1 MLEKVVSSV
10 RLRSDPIA
18 RQLIDHFAGS
28 AESLGLR
35 DSVLYYDFPLFR
47 DYEEALFQPTLLLL
61 DKNRGIVSIRVVGT
75 AFDITHEDSKLNEL
89 HSILFSKL
97 LNSRRLR
104 SSRSSL
110 RIELNSVLYL
120 PPGTN
125 AEGIDSEN
133 ILVSSTEGLDR
144 EIRNIA
150 PANLDEDTIREVR
163 SVIEGVKALTR
174 TSNREVPLDG
184 SKPKAVILKKL
195 EDEITNFDAN
205 QRMAALT
212 VPIGPQRIRG
222 LAGSGK
228 TIVLAWKAAHL
239 HMQEPNQK
247 ILITFYTRSLYD
259 IIRKQITRF
268 YRHFKDSDPNWDNL
282 HVLHAWGGRRT
293 RGVYFDACI
302 DHQVPPKQWGEVSSK
317 AEPFEFACADLL
329 KRVTIKPKYDMVLVD
344 EAQDLPDVFFR
355 LLYERTIGER
365 DSKRIIWAYDE
376 LQSIFSP
383 KMRSARELFGVAPDG
398 TSNVD
403 LDRAKAFHGL
413 AGYVD
418 NDLILKK
425 CYRNPLDVLVCS
437 HALGLGIYGPQIVQ
451 MLQNKEHWEDLGYE
465 VKQGDFTVG
474 SEMVIFRP
482 QKNSPLAMNELEP
495 QNEVVRWHLAATFSD
510 ELDWIVSETKKLL
523 DGGLQPEEILVIC
536 LDDRNV
542 KNYFSSL
549 SGRFSDAGISTNDL
563 LSNPFSTP
571 QFLDE
576 GHITLSTVHRAKG
589 NEAPAVIVCGT
600 DAVGL
605 DLNRRRS
612 RNKLFTAFTR
622 TKGWLRVSGL
632 EHARPLF
639 LELEK
644 ALATSPNLVFRWPDL
659 AGVETLQRDLS
670 RKEEAARHIRGE
682 YVKKLAALG
691 MTEDEA
697 LQDFVGGQEKSE

>member
-1 MLEKVVSSV
+1 MLEKVVSSA

-18 RQLIDHFAGS
+18 RQLIDHLSES
-28 AESLGLR
+28 AEVLDLR

-47 DYEEALFQPTLLLL
+47 DYEDALFQPTLLLL
-61 DKNRGIVSIRVVGT
+61 DRNKGIISIRVVGT
-75 AFDITHEDSKLNEL
+75 AFDISHEDNKLSEL

-97 LNSRRLR
+97 LNSRKLR

-125 AEGIDSEN
+125 PEGIDSEN
-133 ILVSSTEGLDR
+133 ILVSSMEGLDR
-144 EIRNIA
+144 EIQTLVS
-150 PANLDEDTIREVR
+150 ANLDEDTIREAR

-174 TSNREVPLDG
+174 SSSRDVPIDG
-184 SKPKAVILKKL
+184 SKPKAAILKKL

-239 HMQEPNQK
+239 HMQEPDKK
-247 ILITFYTRSLYD
+247 ILFTFYTRSLYD

-268 YRHFKDSDPNWDNL
+268 YRHFKDADPNWDNL

-302 DHQVPPKQWGEVSSK
+302 DHQVPPMQWNEVSSK
-317 AEPFEFACADLL
+317 SEPFEFVCEALL
-329 KRVTIKPKYDMVLVD
+329 KRVAIRPKYDMVLVD
-344 EAQDLPDVFFR
+344 EAQDLPDVFFQ
-355 LLYERTIGER
+355 LLYSLTVGER
-365 DSKRIIWAYDE
+365 DNKRLIWAYDE

-383 KMRSARELFGVAPDG
+383 KMRSARELFGVAADG
-398 TSNVD
+398 TPNID

-465 VKQGDFTVG
+465 VKQGSFTVG
-474 SEMVIFRP
+474 SETVIFRP
-482 QKNSPLAMNELEP
+482 QKNSPLAMSEFESRD
-495 QNEVVRWHLAATFSD
+495 EVVRWHLATSFSD
-510 ELDWIVSETKKLL
+510 ELDWIVSETQKLL
-523 DGGLQPEEILVIC
+523 EGGLQPEEILVIC

-571 QFLDE
+571 QFIEE

-589 NEAPAVIVCGT
+589 NEAAAVLVCGT
-600 DAVGL
+600 DSIAF

-632 EHARPLF
+632 SQAAPLF
-639 LELEK
+639 DELGR
-644 ALATSPNLVFRWPDL
+644 ALANSPNLVFQWPNL
-659 AGVETLQRDLS
+659 TGVETLQRDLS
-670 RKEEAARHIRGE
+670 RKEEVARRLRGE
-682 YVKKLAALG
+682 FVRKLAALG
-691 MTEDEA
+691 ITEEEA
-697 LQDFVGGQEKSE
+697 LQDFAGGQEKSE